1 MGGKGRI
8 SVKSFFAHQLQVQK
22 VCACDRRK
30 DARKERVRVNYRD
43 ASKKYRDCNSYNL
56 SPDALHYY

>member
-22 VCACDRRK
+22 VCPCDKRK
-30 DARKERVRVNYRD
+30 DVSKERVGYREEP
-43 ASKKYRDCNSYNL
+43 ASM
-56 SPDALHYY
+56 